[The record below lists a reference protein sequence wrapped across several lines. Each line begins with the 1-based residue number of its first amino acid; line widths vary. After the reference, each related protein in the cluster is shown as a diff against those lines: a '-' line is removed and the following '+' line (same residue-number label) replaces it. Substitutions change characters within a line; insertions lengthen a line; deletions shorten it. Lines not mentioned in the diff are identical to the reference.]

1 MCLGLPM
8 TVLSVDGITAVVEG
22 WGEQR
27 VVGTLLVGDVTP
39 GVVVLVHLRD
49 AVRVLDAEEAGAL
62 TEAVHAIVGGAQA
75 TA

>member
-8 TVLSVDGITAVVEG
+8 TVVSVDGITAVVEG

-27 VVGTLLVGDVTP
+27 VVGTLLVDEVAP
-39 GVVVLVHLRD
+39 GTVVLVHMRD
-49 AVRVLDAEEAGAL
+49 AIRVLDAEEAAEL
-62 TEAVHAIVGGAQA
+62 TEAVRTVVGGGMA

>member
-8 TVLSVDGITAVVEG
+8 TVVSVDGITAVVEG

-27 VVGTLLVGDVTP
+27 VVGTLLVDEVTP
-39 GVVVLVHLRD
+39 GTVVLVHMRD
-49 AVRVLDAEEAGAL
+49 AIRVLDAEEAAEL
-62 TEAVHAIVGGAQA
+62 TEAVRTVVGGGMA